1 MPGLP
6 RTAADALV
14 AKLYGMRR
22 RNFDGAAPHHRRA
35 SQQPAARLI
44 LLCESELGI
53 ERGDFRT
60 ILVEAVGI
68 ARQTGADYFTR
79 HPNVFKDW
87 LYGIRP
93 VPPWV
98 TRLVCDLG
106 RGLLRVSWISG
117 RARRSIHHCLAGML
131 VDLAGGQD
139 EYEWLLSAMD
149 DIGALQKEW
158 RP

>member
-6 RTAADALV
+6 RAAADALI

-22 RNFDGAAPHHRRA
+22 RNFDVAFCHHRRT
-35 SQQPAARLI
+35 SQHPAARLI

-53 ERGDFRT
+53 ERGDFRA
-60 ILVEAVGI
+60 ILVEAVEVT
-68 ARQTGADYFTR
+68 RQTGSGYFLR
-79 HPNVFKDW
+79 FPNVFKDW

-93 VPPWV
+93 VPPWA
-98 TRLVCDLG
+98 TRLVYDLG

-117 RARRSIHHCLAGML
+117 RARRAIQRCLGEML

-139 EYEWLLSAMD
+139 EFEWLLSAMD
-149 DIGALQKEW
+149 DIGALQKEG
-158 RP
+158 RT